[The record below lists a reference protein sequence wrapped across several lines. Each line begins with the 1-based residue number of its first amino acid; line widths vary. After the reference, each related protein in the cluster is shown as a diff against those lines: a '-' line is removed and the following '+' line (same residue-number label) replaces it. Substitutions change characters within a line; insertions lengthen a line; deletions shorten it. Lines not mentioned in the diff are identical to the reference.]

1 MEAGCETRR
10 AALLQAPTRGCA
22 SLCWIPESF
31 VGSVGCPVT
40 TYPGLLSMVAS
51 GALNPQGLVEA
62 NVHVDDVNGVL
73 TSMSDFGTLGFT
85 VISSWEPTVV

>member
-1 MEAGCETRR
+1 M
-10 AALLQAPTRGCA
+10 
-22 SLCWIPESF
+22 
-31 VGSVGCPVT
+31 T
-40 TYPGLLSMVAS
+40 TYPGLLSME
-51 GALNPQGLVEA
+51 LNPQGLVEA